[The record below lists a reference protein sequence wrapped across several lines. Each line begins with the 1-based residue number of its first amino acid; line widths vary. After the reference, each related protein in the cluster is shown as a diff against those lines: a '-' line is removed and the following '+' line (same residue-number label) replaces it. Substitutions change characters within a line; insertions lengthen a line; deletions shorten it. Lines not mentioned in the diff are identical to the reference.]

1 MSTFGRDED
10 EKWRKQQANIKLV
23 SSRDDI
29 GWRAHVKHASR
40 LRDMRFPEPCY
51 VVPGYIPEGLTILGG
66 RPKVGKSWMA
76 LEMALGVSLVE
87 NVLGKIMPESGDV
100 LYAALEDTFNR
111 LQRRIKKLL
120 WPGRREWPERL
131 MLATTWKRLDEG
143 GVEDID
149 DWAQS
154 VDAPRLVILDT
165 LAGIRPKRDRND
177 TTYDGDYKALVE
189 LQKLANEKHFA
200 AVVLHHTR
208 KQESDTPI
216 DAISGTLG
224 IPGCADTIM
233 VLQPSTLYVT
243 GRDIEESE
251 KAVTFQKNECRW
263 KVLGDAAEVKRSEAT
278 KAILS
283 AMSDTEARTAT
294 EIAEDIDPPMS
305 RQHVGVYL
313 NRLCKSGDAVKEGR
327 GNSGATH
334 GYQD

>member
-1 MSTFGRDED
+1 M
-10 EKWRKQQANIKLV
+10 
-23 SSRDDI
+23 
-29 GWRAHVKHASR
+29 
-40 LRDMRFPEPCY
+40 
-51 VVPGYIPEGLTILGG
+51 
-66 RPKVGKSWMA
+66 
-76 LEMALGVSLVE
+76 
-87 NVLGKIMPESGDV
+87 
-100 LYAALEDTFNR
+100 
-111 LQRRIKKLL
+111 
-120 WPGRREWPERL
+120 
-131 MLATTWKRLDEG
+131 
-143 GVEDID
+143 
-149 DWAQS
+149 
-154 VDAPRLVILDT
+154 
-165 LAGIRPKRDRND
+165 
-177 TTYDGDYKALVE
+177 
-189 LQKLANEKHFA
+189 
-200 AVVLHHTR
+200 HHTR